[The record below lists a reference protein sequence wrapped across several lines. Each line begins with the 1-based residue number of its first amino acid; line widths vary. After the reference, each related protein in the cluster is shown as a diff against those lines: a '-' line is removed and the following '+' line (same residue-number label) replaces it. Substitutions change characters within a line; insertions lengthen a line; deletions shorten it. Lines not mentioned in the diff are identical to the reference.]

1 MKYYLANNGQQ
12 EGPFTPEELAS
23 RGITPSSLVWCE
35 GMTEWTQA
43 GQVPELSAYLLGG
56 AQAPSTLPNG
66 GFTNCQQQPQSPFGG
81 QPPFAPQQPETA
93 VCPKTWLVESIL
105 VTLFC
110 CLPFGI
116 VGIIK
121 ASQVESQFRIGNYA
135 GAQQSSADAG
145 KWTKLGFFIG
155 LGVSLLYI
163 LLVLVGVVGSNL

>member
-1 MKYYLANNGQQ
+1 MKYYLANDGQK

-43 GQVPELSAYLLGG
+43 GQVPELNAYVLGG

-66 GFTNCQQQPQSPFGG
+66 GFTNCQQQPGQVPFGS
-81 QPPFAPQQPETA
+81 QTPFAPQPSNGI
-93 VCPKTWLVESIL
+93 CPKTWLVESIL

-121 ASQVESQFRIGNYA
+121 ASQVESQFRVGNYT

-145 KWTKLGFFIG
+145 KWTKIGFFAGLGIG
-155 LGVSLLYI
+155 LLYTLLMI
-163 LLVLVGVVGSNL
+163 VGVVGNI

>member
-1 MKYYLANNGQQ
+1 
-12 EGPFTPEELAS
+12 
-23 RGITPSSLVWCE
+23 
-35 GMTEWTQA
+35 
-43 GQVPELSAYLLGG
+43 
-56 AQAPSTLPNG
+56 

-81 QPPFAPQQPETA
+81 QTPFAPQQPETA

>member
-1 MKYYLANNGQQ
+1 
-12 EGPFTPEELAS
+12 
-23 RGITPSSLVWCE
+23 
-35 GMTEWTQA
+35 MTEWTQA

-81 QPPFAPQQPETA
+81 QTPFAPQQPETA

>member
-1 MKYYLANNGQQ
+1 M
-12 EGPFTPEELAS
+12 
-23 RGITPSSLVWCE
+23 
-35 GMTEWTQA
+35 
-43 GQVPELSAYLLGG
+43 PELSAYLLGG

-81 QPPFAPQQPETA
+81 QTPFAPQQPETA

-121 ASQVESQFRIGNYA
+121 ASQVESQFRIGNYLRS
-135 GAQQSSADAG
+135 AQQSSADAG